1 MAALNNHNQKI
12 RIAIS
17 GGGIAGATLINAL
30 LKHEHVDVQIYES
43 AAEFSERGAAVG
55 LSRIAQ
61 DALNEIGITDVLE
74 KAGAVPMNSSR
85 AIMVCFES
93 LSGQLS

>member
-1 MAALNNHNQKI
+1 MAAPTSIQKI
-12 RIAIS
+12 RIAIA

-30 LKHEHVDVQIYES
+30 LKHEHLDVHIYES

-61 DALNEIGITDVLE
+61 DALNEIGTLHVLDQ
-74 KAGAVPMNSSR
+74 AGAVPMKSSR
-85 AIMVCFES
+85 AIMVRFEFS
-93 LSGQLS
+93 QFSQS